1 MKKLMIIYVHQNEL
15 FHLKKYIWN
24 VFRPN
29 FCLEAFL
36 SIFDILENNALK
48 CFQKVLRIFEH

>member
-1 MKKLMIIYVHQNEL
+1 MIICVYVHQSEL

-29 FCLEAFL
+29 FRLEAFL